1 MSNSVVDV
9 VLKNALKISVAVL
22 FLGLFV
28 YIMMPFTVPIVLGG
42 ILAMALVPVVDFL
55 RARGYSRQHSLLIL
69 SASLFLAV
77 SLPFGA
83 FVVRGTHIVTTLLHR
98 SDLAGLAQKSR
109 QSAYA
114 VINTFSKNYGF
125 DNMMAK
131 AKFDEFLMSALNF
144 TTNLVTNLASELP
157 TLFLVA
163 FITVISMYCFLSQA
177 EKIRV
182 LFDRYFY
189 FSKERGEKFVEV
201 VKVSCREVF
210 VSNILTGVLQATV
223 VSTGALI
230 FDVGDFFLVFFV
242 TFVVSFIPIVGA
254 GPVAALLSIVAF
266 VDGRVGAGVGMLV
279 IAGFAGVADNLIR
292 PYLATLGNVEV
303 HPFVSLLA
311 VIGGV
316 IMFGLPG
323 LFIGPLA
330 ASLCFGA
337 LPLII
342 DEYFD
347 DSSEEPIKHSAIKVL
362 AVEKEIPLEH

>member
-1 MSNSVVDV
+1 MNNTVVEV

-42 ILAMALVPVVDFL
+42 ILAMALVPVVDYL
-55 RARGYSRQHSLLIL
+55 RARGHSRGRSLLIL
-69 SASLFLAV
+69 SASLFLMI
-77 SLPFGA
+77 SIPFGA
-83 FVVRGTHIVTTLLHR
+83 FIVRGAHIVTSLLHR
-98 SDLAGLAQKSR
+98 SDLGGLAQKAR

-114 VINTFSKNYGF
+114 IINTFSKNYGF
-125 DNMMAK
+125 DNMTAK
-131 AKFDEFLMSALNF
+131 AKFDEFLMSTLNF
-144 TTNLVTNLASELP
+144 MTNLLSNLAAELP
-157 TLFLVA
+157 TFFLVA

-189 FSKERGEKFVEV
+189 FSTERGSKFVEV

-223 VSTGALI
+223 VATGAMLLN
-230 FDVGDFFLVFFV
+230 VGDFFLVFFL

-254 GPVAALLSIVAF
+254 GPVAALLSLVAF
-266 VDGRVGAGVGMLV
+266 VDGRIGSGVGMLV
-279 IAGFAGVADNLIR
+279 IAGFAGLADNLIR

-337 LPLII
+337 VPLII
-342 DEYFD
+342 DEYFQMTPAEKLD
-347 DSSEEPIKHSAIKVL
+347 HTPITVIVP
-362 AVEKEIPLEH
+362 EKEILIEH